1 MLEHGGRGMSKR
13 LTQRNEKGEAYGQL
27 YADPDRVAEVI
38 VEQAKKEKEVIER
51 LAYYEDLEEQG
62 KLIELPCAVG
72 TKVYCIHRTPTKPAI
87 ACTIADEFILTLCIL
102 EGRFG
107 KTVFLTQEVAEAA
120 LKEREQ
126 E

>member
-1 MLEHGGRGMSKR
+1 MSKR
-13 LTQRNEKGEAYGQL
+13 LTQRNEKGEAYVQL
-27 YADPDRVAEVI
+27 YSDPDRVTDVI

-51 LAYYEDLEEQG
+51 LAHYEDLEEQG

-72 TKVYCIHRTPTKPAI
+72 TEIYCIQRTPTKPI
-87 ACTIADEFILTLCIL
+87 IVCTKADEFMLALCVL
-102 EGRFG
+102 EEQLG
-107 KTVFLTQEVAEAA
+107 KTIFLTKEAAEAA